1 MSHTCVGRAWSPG
14 AFRSHQCGKTAAY
27 EHDGQWYCKTHHPPT
42 IAAKANARE
51 EERDR
56 KWRYEKSLRDKA
68 DAERAEMKRR
78 AALFPELLEALE
90 RIGGF
95 TVSQFMGPN
104 DMALECVNVARAATA
119 KAEEK

>member
-1 MSHTCVGRAWSPG
+1 MSHTCVGRVWSTG
-14 AFRSHQCGKTAAY
+14 AFHSYECGKTAAY

-42 IAAKANARE
+42 IEAKAKAKQ

-78 AALFPELLEALE
+78 AALFPELLEAL
-90 RIGGF
+90 
-95 TVSQFMGPN
+95 TYM
-104 DMALECVNVARAATA
+104 LNVCPPINAQGEEAHQKARAAIA
-119 KAEEK
+119 LVEGK